1 MNRLLKIKLN
11 ILSISG
17 NSNKNTIE
25 IPFEF
30 KTVDS
35 SGKEVY
41 KNRGRAITDLNTY
54 LWDYKLANPV
64 DDMRDAINYD
74 RKYRLK
80 IGKIDNSKL
89 KKLFVSDI

>member
-1 MNRLLKIKLN
+1 MNRLLKIQMKV
-11 ILSISG
+11 LSISG
-17 NSNKNTIE
+17 NSNRNTAE

-41 KNRGRAITDLNTY
+41 KNRGRAITDLFHY
-54 LWDYKLANPV
+54 LMDYNLAFPKDVLV
-64 DDMRDAINYD
+64 DVLNYD
-74 RKYRLK
+74 RDHRLN

-89 KKLFVSDI
+89 KELFGNDV